1 MSILD
6 LGQVIFG
13 DLDKQFAWFQQNL
26 LSLQPNC
33 SVCGTAM
40 VIQTQNDIQDKRLY
54 PRQCSNTYM
63 WAAYNNVQYLPPVV
77 QHQMVN
83 HSIEFVNST
92 TGVHTQNGHNIE
104 TE

>member
-13 DLDKQFAWFQQNL
+13 DLDKQIAWFQQKNL

-40 VIQTQNDIQDKRLY
+40 VIHTQNDIQDKR
-54 PRQCSNTYM
+54 R
-63 WAAYNNVQYLPPVV
+63 
-77 QHQMVN
+77 
-83 HSIEFVNST
+83 
-92 TGVHTQNGHNIE
+92 
-104 TE
+104 